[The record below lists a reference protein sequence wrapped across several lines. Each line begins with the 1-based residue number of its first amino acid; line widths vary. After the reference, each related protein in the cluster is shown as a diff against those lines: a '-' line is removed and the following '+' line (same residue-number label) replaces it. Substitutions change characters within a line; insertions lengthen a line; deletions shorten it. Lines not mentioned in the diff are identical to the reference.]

1 MRRIGV
7 LLAINVALALAIAV
21 SWPRDAAEAG
31 PTFTLPALGSI
42 ERIEIRR
49 TGQRDVTLTRGE
61 GGWQA
66 DGAPIDRY
74 ALADLEAAMAAPVGV
89 DQAVAAEGLER
100 YGVGEHALTV
110 TLHAGGAGQ
119 TVRVGKGLD
128 GRRTFIW
135 PVGGEQVLRARADL
149 RRAFDRPAAHWRERR
164 LFAREARD
172 VAVMRRVVGERVEWV
187 ARRAGPEAPWV
198 LTAPGVEGG
207 AEPGT
212 IEAVPIEAGQDEIDA
227 VANTLATAR
236 ADDFVEGE
244 GFAVVATVQAEAFG
258 GEAFALEL
266 GPLADD
272 GSRPGRVAGQAAVA
286 RLPRHLAIF
295 LGATAD
301 DLRERRVFAVSAVEA
316 VDEVA
321 IGGAPPTRL
330 VRDGQQWRMTSPT
343 AQPVST
349 RAVEGW
355 VSGLLGV
362 KAAGFVDAAP
372 AEAFAVVAHRVA
384 LRLGDRQVELEVGG
398 VWQGKARFA
407 RTTDRPERVVVL
419 GASTVEALRPA
430 AAVFVEGP
438 RDEGPGQPR

>member
-7 LLAINVALALAIAV
+7 LLVINVALAVAIAV

-198 LTAPGVEGG
+198 LTAPGVEGAAG
-207 AEPGT
+207 VA
-212 IEAVPIEAGQDEIDA
+212 IEAGQDEIDA
-227 VANTLATAR
+227 VANTLATAQ

-272 GSRPGRVAGQAAVA
+272 GSRPGRVVGQAAVA

-301 DLRERRVFAVSAVEA
+301 DLRERRVFTVSAVEA

-362 KAAGFVDAAP
+362 KAAGFVDAPP
-372 AEAFAVVAHRVA
+372 AGAFAVVVHRVA

-407 RTTDRPERVVVL
+407 RTTDRPGRVVVL

-430 AAVFVEGP
+430 PAIFVEGAP
-438 RDEGPGQPR
+438 DQPR

>member
-7 LLAINVALALAIAV
+7 LLAVNAAVAVAIAV
-21 SWPRDAAEAG
+21 SWPRDADHAA

-49 TGQRDVTLTRGE
+49 TGQRDVTLTRAE

-66 DGAPIDRY
+66 DGAPIDPY

-110 TLHAGGAGQ
+110 TLHAGGGEQ
-119 TVRVGKGLD
+119 TMRVGKGLD

-164 LFAREARD
+164 LFAREARE

-187 ARRAGPEAPWV
+187 ARRAGPEASWV
-198 LTAPGVEGG
+198 LTAPGAEAGEGG
-207 AEPGT
+207 VA
-212 IEAVPIEAGQDEIDA
+212 IEAGQDELDA

-244 GFAVVATVQAEAFG
+244 GFAVVATLRAETFG

-266 GPLADD
+266 GPVADD

-316 VDEVA
+316 VEEVA

-343 AQPVST
+343 AQPASA

-362 KAAGFVDAAP
+362 KAAGFVDAPP
-372 AEAFAVVAHRVA
+372 ADAFAVVAHRVA

-430 AAVFVEGP
+430 PAVFVEGAP
-438 RDEGPGQPR
+438 PPDQPR